1 MSSHDDTKPRGLDAK
16 TAGEMAQEFTA
27 DNRLGQAIANASPE
41 TQARLREHLATS
53 EQAYESQARWQQETK
68 SERVLKERNRLLE
81 RYMNDPTPRP
91 NSLEARQ
98 NDMRII
104 DERADRNVA
113 QRDQHQLNSFKNV
126 VKSQTYQML
135 KNDRQ
140 QQAQH
145 GVSTQVNDPEHDR
158 G

>member
-1 MSSHDDTKPRGLDAK
+1 MSYDDTKRGLDAK
-16 TAGEMAQEFTA
+16 TAGEMAKEFTA

-41 TQARLREHLATS
+41 TQAKLHAHLVNS
-53 EQAYESQARWQQETK
+53 EQAYENQAKWQVETK
-68 SERVLKERNRLLE
+68 PDRVLKERNRLLE
-81 RYMNDPTPRP
+81 RYMNDPAPRP

-104 DERADRNVA
+104 DEQADRNVT

-126 VKSQTYQML
+126 VKSQSYQML
-135 KNDRQ
+135 RNDRE

-145 GVSTQVNDPEHDR
+145 GRDAHDQEHGR
-158 G
+158 